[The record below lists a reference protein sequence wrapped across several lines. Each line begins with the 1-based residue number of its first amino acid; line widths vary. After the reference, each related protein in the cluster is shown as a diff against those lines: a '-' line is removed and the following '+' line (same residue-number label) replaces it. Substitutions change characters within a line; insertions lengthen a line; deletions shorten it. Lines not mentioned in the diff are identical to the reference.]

1 MNKITFF
8 FIFLFALCAN
18 TMNALPVEQMT
29 SVHSVVLER
38 TGSKLVK
45 QEKELA
51 KKADKEQKKMERK
64 AKWLKRFIGDGI
76 TESDNKILAIIL
88 AILLPPIGVWFF
100 EGEITMHFWLDL
112 LLTFLFWIPGV
123 IYALYIILR

>member
-1 MNKITFF
+1 
-8 FIFLFALCAN
+8 
-18 TMNALPVEQMT
+18 MNALPVEQMT